1 MRSEA
6 TKMANYE
13 YECELDGIF
22 TIEFP
27 IGTAPEIAPC
37 GICGDKMN
45 RKFSSFR
52 PIFKGNG
59 WGGSK

>member
-1 MRSEA
+1 
-6 TKMANYE
+6 MANYE
-13 YECELDGIF
+13 FECKFDGIF
-22 TIEFP
+22 TREFP
-27 IGTAPEIAPC
+27 IGTAPKKVEC
-37 GICGDKMN
+37 KICGDLME